1 MSRCG
6 GRRELSVEADGF
18 GRAFGAFIVRRLAGG
33 VVLLVVV
40 VAATFVLIS
49 LAPGDT
55 AQVLAGQSGADPE
68 YLQEI
73 RERLELDRPLP
84 YQVKSYLGGAVRGDL
99 GFSVV
104 RGQPVSDAILARLGA
119 SALLAGTAMGLAAL
133 LGVLLGVFAAARRG
147 RSTDLVISVLSLVGY
162 SMPVFWLGQLL
173 VALFAVRLHWL
184 PAGGMRSAEG
194 ASGVI
199 DVARHLVLPAGSL
212 ASLLLA
218 LIVRV
223 TRAAMIDALE
233 QEYTTVARGKGL
245 SERRVLFKHALRNA
259 SRPVV
264 TVLTGYLGLVL
275 TGAVLVETVFV
286 WPGLGRL
293 LYDSVLARDAPM
305 LTGILIFSTSLVVLA
320 NILADVVYRLLDPR
334 AGFR

>member
-1 MSRCG
+1 M
-6 GRRELSVEADGF
+6 L
-18 GRAFGAFIVRRLAGG
+18 I
-33 VVLLVVV
+33 VV

-84 YQVKSYLGGAVRGDL
+84 YQVKSYLAGVARGDL

-104 RGQPVSDAILARLGA
+104 RGQPVSDAILARLGP
-119 SALLAGTAMGLAAL
+119 SVLLAGAAMALAAV
-133 LGVLLGVFAAARRG
+133 LGVLFGVFAAARRG
-147 RSTDLVISVLSLVGY
+147 GLADAAISILSLVGY
-162 SMPVFWLGQLL
+162 SVPVFWLGQLL
-173 VALFAVRLHWL
+173 IALFAVRLHWL
-184 PAGGMRSAEG
+184 PAGGMRSVRE
-194 ASGVI
+194 ASGTI

-212 ASLLLA
+212 AMLLLA
-218 LIVRV
+218 LVVRV

-233 QEYTTVARGKGL
+233 QDYATVARAKGL
-245 SERRVLFKHALRNA
+245 PERRILFKHALRNA
-259 SRPVV
+259 LRPVV

-293 LYDSVLARDAPM
+293 LYDSVLARDTPM
-305 LTGILIFSTSLVVLA
+305 LTGILIFSASLVVLA
-320 NILADVVYRLLDPR
+320 NLVADVLYRLLDPR